1 MFPTSWIS
9 RRNWISEGDK
19 AVKRAEINAFC
30 GSRETLYQ
38 RIAFFAAPTILLA
51 GVVYVAVRYASLPAE
66 IPTHYNAFGE
76 IDGWGS
82 RGTLWIMPVI
92 GILCDALMLAVS
104 FFPQT
109 WNVGTSVTV
118 FNRALVYR
126 RVRDLIADMRLSMAV
141 MFTAFAVWQTT
152 LSPHFPWWMGVLMGV
167 CCTAPLVRFFV
178 RLAMKK

>member
-1 MFPTSWIS
+1 M
-9 RRNWISEGDK
+9 
-19 AVKRAEINAFC
+19 KRAQIDAFC

-51 GVVYVAVRYASLPAE
+51 GVVYVAVRYAQLPAE
-66 IPTHYNAFGE
+66 IPTPYNAFGE
-76 IDGWGS
+76 IDGYGS
-82 RGTLWIMPVI
+82 RGTLWIMPII